1 MDFTNREKELLL
13 SNAPVLSRITLYGEN
28 GEVLQV
34 FNENDYLVDW
44 DYEDF
49 RYVPDQ
55 GFIGQFVERLLD
67 GHLMNVPEG
76 ISLEDKE
83 ISVEIAVVDPL
94 LQTQLYHNYG
104 RFIITKVEQEDTT
117 GSYKFES
124 SDYAKKF
131 NVAFKGEEVTY
142 PCTALELLN
151 HACNQAGV
159 KLNSGKNLF
168 NIDNYSRA
176 ILKGSGNAVS
186 LTKEDNRTL
195 KAVNKISQTNNYCA
209 IPLPNSDDLLGKTV
223 TISCNALLNN
233 VSKTKMILY
242 FDNGTSVTTGIGN
255 AHFITTN
262 GNQVFTQTIPSEYPG
277 SSSNSISLLLYAS
290 DVAQPI
296 NSYVTYKDIKI
307 EEGLIATSYE
317 TYPQYAYC
325 YAIPEDGLEAG
336 NYNFKDGNTYYNF
349 TISENLRLR
358 DSLMLVGDNIVQRK
372 VTNDYEVIETNIRC
386 SISSSGIG
394 TALEYNKVCYS
405 DFTNNNFV
413 IEDNQFEEQDS
424 CRTVVTSI
432 AKLSYTWAR
441 IDENNVLQLDFDKK
455 TEVDIDSNNEIDTN
469 KYYEAT
475 TTGDSVQPVNKV
487 LIGMSNVEGE
497 NIVNETIADKI
508 NLNTMEGSAYQT
520 SYNGYNYIKNGDF
533 RNNNTSWSNWGS
545 PVTREIIFD
554 NVLQKKVAHI
564 VSDTTRWE
572 GYSQNDKTVRILP
585 NTKYTI
591 SCKAKGDYL
600 SFGVHW
606 KANNTIV
613 SQSWPAFNIT
623 SEWTTY
629 KTTVTSPDDAS
640 IDNFNLMVGDNTTSE
655 HECWFTDVQ
664 FEQGET
670 AHDWEP
676 FTNLSQSPN
685 PYYEQ
690 LPTSISG
697 GNNLSVTGKNLLDL
711 TTNTDILGVSVNGDR
726 DFVTINGISTG
737 DGKIDVGNSS
747 LKPGTYTIMAEYL
760 GGTISN
766 PYYITAWCYE
776 KGTWSRPTST
786 NLGISTSL
794 PRVSATF
801 TIYEEKNIC
810 YGIYL
815 ASGRTFNDVK
825 IRISIVSGTVEDYNY
840 EPYQD
845 PQNYEIDLGKNILDI
860 DAVIPL
866 MIKTM
871 SNYSSDTLVY
881 DKSTKTLTMKNA
893 NSDTYLPYVGA
904 NINYIPGIN
913 TKVEKHTT
921 YTFHVDIDQ
930 PLSTMKNCIMGLN
943 KATNKYEYIT
953 SLSTVNTI
961 TFNTGDYDT
970 IIFRVGSTAA
980 AGTITHFSNF
990 QIERGMV
997 ATKFSPYFNWSKNLF
1012 KGDIVSGKYDNNTG
1026 DIVNDDST
1034 VRNTTPI
1041 EIEPNTE
1048 YIFSSMAAGTQIN
1061 VYEYD
1066 ENMTF
1071 IGRLTG
1077 TAIPSSTSFTTSNNA
1092 RYLNFSRNSSS
1103 NTVDWQVERG
1113 SLITCYEN
1121 SDRHIVLSELST
1133 YKDYIAQ
1140 NTGANIF
1147 IPTLTNNGTN
1157 ITQASSTV
1165 TLIDDEYTFVATGTD
1180 MYFGQVTSS
1189 GSAYANSKGTLYE
1202 IKDANVIYYKVTNP
1216 IFTKNYLTFYD
1227 KDKISLGYKELTSSS
1242 GSATIR
1248 SGAKYFTFRFGYN
1261 PAVSDVTYRTRAMI
1275 SYSPIIDY
1283 EPYGKGDWYVKESVG
1298 KIVLNGNET
1307 GLRKSGNANNVSYY
1321 YSIGIN
1327 NNRSKIKDADIS
1339 IMGTTSQS
1347 TIYPAYYSYFKPLPG
1362 NEIFTDKV
1370 GAIFDYLSNTST
1382 VEARFGFG
1390 LNSDITTIEAFKEWL
1405 SKNNVAIQFPLAYP
1419 IYHKITHKALI
1430 DQLNTIQK
1438 DAHTNNGTVY
1448 ITSRGVEINSPL
1460 QITVTNIDG
1469 VGTSYSG
1476 TDMTITNG
1484 HEYEPSTIT
1493 IYDNP
1498 LTHSEA
1504 LRRIA
1509 INGSEKLFGF
1519 RYTPMEVNSIGH
1531 PWLNG
1536 NEFMKV
1542 TNLEEQDLYF
1552 YPFDR
1557 KMTYKGYLETTL
1569 SAQSKNEVAQKY
1581 ENKNTIIDRV
1591 HHTEI
1596 DVDKA
1601 NGQISLISTQ
1611 TDENTSDISNLIVT
1625 TTGISTSVE
1634 TIQNTTIPTITGDID
1649 TINNNIT
1656 NMNSEINDINNNQ
1669 LTSIVSRL
1677 SQVEQTA
1684 EAITNMF
1691 QITGGINTIR
1701 NSAFLLSDAV
1711 WEFTNNGTNPYYTP
1725 LGSSYNVALSGSTTS
1740 VAEIKLRSIKVKSKS
1755 ENITN
1760 LKIGTKYTFNFYHK
1774 QDNNMTTT
1782 IKMYSTENNSSK
1794 AFNDIVITGQQAFK
1808 NYEVSFTPT
1817 TYSNY
1822 TLEIIVTS
1830 TASVGYSY
1838 IYDLML
1844 NAGDKQSWQ
1853 PASDEIYSTTL
1864 TMSRLGLQV
1873 YSVGDGTIT
1882 VLGSDGLASY
1892 ETTDGRTRG
1901 RLVSQRTVDGDITR
1915 SNTTQ
1920 SVYLTSD
1927 ILNDSASKWIETI
1940 IILNGRPSK
1949 VEYLESGQ

>member
-1 MDFTNREKELLL
+1 MDFTDREKELLL

-49 RYVPDQ
+49 RYVPNQ

-76 ISLEDKE
+76 ISLENKE
-83 ISVEIAVVDPL
+83 ISVEIAVVDST
-94 LQTQLYHNYG
+94 LQNQVYHNYG

-124 SDYAKKF
+124 SDYTKKF

-168 NIDNYSRA
+168 D
-176 ILKGSGNAVS
+176 K
-186 LTKEDNRTL
+186 
-195 KAVNKISQTNNYCA
+195 NKPNDIACSMASNGIS
-209 IPLPNSDDLLGKTV
+209 NSSQAKTIYVPIESGKTY
-223 TISCNALLNN
+223 TISKIQSARFRVGTTQDIPAANVTVSDYVSRDNATSITITASTGAKYL
-233 VSKTKMILY
+233 VAYVYISTDDTKIYQDIL
-242 FDNGTSVTTGIGN
+242 DNI
-255 AHFITTN
+255 
-262 GNQVFTQTIPSEYPG
+262 Q
-277 SSSNSISLLLYAS
+277 
-290 DVAQPI
+290 
-296 NSYVTYKDIKI
+296 I
-307 EEGLIATSYE
+307 EESYTATTYESYPE
-317 TYPQYAYC
+317 LTYSYC
-325 YAIPEDGLEAG
+325 ISEDGLEAG
-336 NYNFKDGNTYYNF
+336 NYYFKDGDSYYNF

-358 DSLMLVGDNIVQRK
+358 DSLMLVGDKIVQRK
-372 VTNDYEVIETNIRC
+372 VTDDYKIVETDIYYTVGNSGTGTELEC
-386 SISSSGIG
+386 S
-394 TALEYNKVCYS
+394 KVPYV

-441 IDENNVLQLDFDKK
+441 INEDNVLKLDFAKK
-455 TEVDIDSNNEIDTN
+455 VEGNTDSYNEIDTN

-475 TTGDSVQPVNKV
+475 TTGDNVQPVNKV

-497 NIVNETIADKI
+497 NIVNEVTSDSFD
-508 NLNTMEGSAYQT
+508 LNSMEGNTYQNSAEGKNLCGIPNQTTTFKDVKITINDGEITLNGTSTGSGVVQFDAMFPTVLNGSYVSNFIYVSGTTSVTQGVGNFNIRNIDETIISGTQLSLNQYNSSASFTVSSDTSIKYGIYIQSTNITFTNYKFKIQLVKGTSADYNWVSYQG
-520 SYNGYNYIKNGDF
+520 GYN
-533 RNNNTSWSNWGS
+533 
-545 PVTREIIFD
+545 
-554 NVLQKKVAHI
+554 
-564 VSDTTRWE
+564 
-572 GYSQNDKTVRILP
+572 
-585 NTKYTI
+585 
-591 SCKAKGDYL
+591 
-600 SFGVHW
+600 
-606 KANNTIV
+606 
-613 SQSWPAFNIT
+613 
-623 SEWTTY
+623 
-629 KTTVTSPDDAS
+629 
-640 IDNFNLMVGDNTTSE
+640 
-655 HECWFTDVQ
+655 
-664 FEQGET
+664 
-670 AHDWEP
+670 
-676 FTNLSQSPN
+676 SPN
-685 PYYEQ
+685 DRFPQ
-690 LPTSISG
+690 DIKRVG
-697 GNNLSVTGKNLLDL
+697 GNNYLKIYGKNILNNANVSETINGITFTKNEDGSVLVNGTATGLAAHHVNVGSFVLPAGNYYLSGCPTGGSNDTYRFDINGGGAYADYGNGKSINLSSDYTVNNVRIRIASGATINNLLFKPMIEKGTQRTDYEPYKEQLYSIDL
-711 TTNTDILGVSVNGDR
+711 PVENLFNKDDYIEANGTISDASVSRFTGGGANYAIVLPCKANTTYTVQKRNDGNTNRFALASCEVIPDSTTSVMTSTHGNIRDDNGKVLTITTTNTDHYLIIQYYRTAESLITKQDLLDSIQVEKGSNASAYVPFNLVPIGYNMFTPFDR
-726 DFVTINGISTG
+726 DTVTTNGIEFTYSKNG
-737 DGKIDVGNSS
+737 YINCDGTATATARSMTSGQATPYLFE
-747 LKPGTYTIMAEYL
+747 LKPGTYTLSGGNEDVTLEVIDEY
-760 GGTISN
+760 GTSV
-766 PYYITAWCYE
+766 YSTSYSRF
-776 KGTWSRPTST
+776 GTFTNTST
-786 NLGISTSL
+786 KNVFIRVSIANGTTVENVKIYPRLETGNISTAYTHSIQL
-794 PRVSATF
+794 NKIDNTDKIFQTNSKNKWKSYMWYKTSNQVSYTF
-801 TIYEEKNIC
+801 SNDGSILVNGTANGASFSMYTAEASPYMQYLNP
-810 YGIYL
+810 GIYTL
-815 ASGRTFNDVK
+815 SGGSNKVQLK
-825 IRISIVSGTVEDYNY
+825 
-840 EPYQD
+840 
-845 PQNYEIDLGKNILDI
+845 ILDESGNSLANTTAGATSI
-860 DAVIPL
+860 SFVL
-866 MIKTM
+866 NSRIKVW
-871 SNYSSDTLVY
+871 LRCE
-881 DKSTKTLTMKNA
+881 
-893 NSDTYLPYVGA
+893 VG
-904 NINYIPGIN
+904 
-913 TKVEKHTT
+913 
-921 YTFHVDIDQ
+921 
-930 PLSTMKNCIMGLN
+930 
-943 KATNKYEYIT
+943 
-953 SLSTVNTI
+953 NTI
-961 TFNTGDYDT
+961 QVDNE
-970 IIFRVGSTAA
+970 IIRPMIEEGSSVTA
-980 AGTITHFSNF
+980 
-990 QIERGMV
+990 
-997 ATKFSPYFNWSKNLF
+997 
-1012 KGDIVSGKYDNNTG
+1012 
-1026 DIVNDDST
+1026 
-1034 VRNTTPI
+1034 
-1041 EIEPNTE
+1041 
-1048 YIFSSMAAGTQIN
+1048 
-1061 VYEYD
+1061 
-1066 ENMTF
+1066 
-1071 IGRLTG
+1071 
-1077 TAIPSSTSFTTSNNA
+1077 
-1092 RYLNFSRNSSS
+1092 
-1103 NTVDWQVERG
+1103 
-1113 SLITCYEN
+1113 
-1121 SDRHIVLSELST
+1121 
-1133 YKDYIAQ
+1133 
-1140 NTGANIF
+1140 
-1147 IPTLTNNGTN
+1147 
-1157 ITQASSTV
+1157 
-1165 TLIDDEYTFVATGTD
+1165 
-1180 MYFGQVTSS
+1180 
-1189 GSAYANSKGTLYE
+1189 
-1202 IKDANVIYYKVTNP
+1202 
-1216 IFTKNYLTFYD
+1216 
-1227 KDKISLGYKELTSSS
+1227 
-1242 GSATIR
+1242 
-1248 SGAKYFTFRFGYN
+1248 
-1261 PAVSDVTYRTRAMI
+1261 
-1275 SYSPIIDY
+1275 Y
-1283 EPYGKGDWYVKESVG
+1283 EPYGNGDWWLYKVNNCFKLTQENTTNMD
-1298 KIVLNGNET
+1298 KY
-1307 GLRKSGNANNVSYY
+1307 LRSFRYRNSIIPTTNSYC
-1321 YSIGIN
+1321 SH
-1327 NNRSKIKDADIS
+1327 
-1339 IMGTTSQS
+1339 
-1347 TIYPAYYSYFKPLPG
+1347 
-1362 NEIFTDKV
+1362 FTDT
-1370 GAIFDYLSNTST
+1370 GTGWTSSDT
-1382 VEARFGFG
+1382 SYIGKYTIKNQAGMFKCMTID
-1390 LNSDITTIEAFKEWL
+1390 DITLDQFKEFL
-1405 SKNNVAIQFPLAYP
+1405 DCNDVELIYAMNSPE
-1419 IYHKITHKALI
+1419 YHKITYQPLI
-1430 DQLNTIQK
+1430 DQLNSINEN
-1438 DAHTNNGTVY
+1438 AHTYDNPTY
-1448 ITSRGVEINSPL
+1448 AISRGTEINSPL
-1460 QITVTNIDG
+1460 QITVTDIDG
-1469 VGTSYSG
+1469 VGTSYTG
-1476 TDMTITNG
+1476 EDITITNG

-1509 INGSEKLFGF
+1509 INGSEKLFGL

-1625 TTGISTSVE
+1625 TTGISTNVE

-1740 VAEIKLRSIKVKSKS
+1740 VAEIKLRSVKVKSKS

-1794 AFNDIVITGQQAFK
+1794 AFNDITISGQQSFK

-1822 TLEIIVTS
+1822 TLEIIVSS

-1927 ILNDSASKWIETI
+1927 ILNESASKWIETI